1 MIQFFTKGILSGIV
15 SGIFLGLFLKV
26 IEVMSGVKAYT
37 LLLNV
42 DYIPIL
48 KTYSFP
54 EFVEFLLHLIISV
67 IVAVVLF
74 SILKKY
80 QWAQKQIMF
89 RTIFISFLIGVLLF
103 PTTALSD
110 RTPELTSISALSFW
124 LLGHLLYGWIL
135 TLFFIKK
142 GPSG

>member
-1 MIQFFTKGILSGIV
+1 MGKKLVGIIAGLM
-15 SGIFLGLFLKV
+15 SGIFLGLFLKI
-26 IEVMSGVKAYT
+26 IEVFTEVKVYT

-42 DYIPIL
+42 DYIPLL
-48 KTYSFP
+48 KEFSIP
-54 EFVEFLLHLIISV
+54 EPVEFLLHLIISV